1 MPDTLI
7 TTIDINQAQTEA
19 WTKRFRVTTRTDPIV
34 VPSAHKLML
43 LSAKTPVDE
52 ELVIAK
58 AQAAVNSWFEQ
69 GLLCELCSYIWDS
82 VTGQTPLNFTL
93 TAATQIAAAQDSQ
106 PVQSWEAKAKQSS
119 GADLICQDIEAALAA
134 LSTNMGLDQESLLKR
149 NMTLIFP
156 VGYRHQLE
164 QVKERIAQSYPRL
177 KLLPDYYPSQERGQL
192 SLILCDEGLE
202 GQNEIGHFE
211 LLDSVK
217 LTVNENQPNSPAYT
231 LHFPSYSFSIS
242 APEQIAVL
250 TGI

>member
-19 WTKRFRVTTRTDPIV
+19 WTKRFRVTTRPDPIV

-52 ELVIAK
+52 ELVMAK

-106 PVQSWEAKAKQSS
+106 PVQSWEAVWRPSMCRLWAARPVYQR
-119 GADLICQDIEAALAA
+119 LIALWRIIIR
-134 LSTNMGLDQESLLKR
+134 SIPQIDWRKR
-149 NMTLIFP
+149 
-156 VGYRHQLE
+156 
-164 QVKERIAQSYPRL
+164 
-177 KLLPDYYPSQERGQL
+177 
-192 SLILCDEGLE
+192 
-202 GQNEIGHFE
+202 
-211 LLDSVK
+211 
-217 LTVNENQPNSPAYT
+217 
-231 LHFPSYSFSIS
+231 
-242 APEQIAVL
+242 
-250 TGI
+250 